1 MGVLP
6 WRISRP
12 SVSLCPPMMGA
23 CISASAFHDGL
34 LIKSVGKG
42 AHAMMPET
50 GVNAQTALL
59 AVLVRAA
66 AQ

>member
-1 MGVLP
+1 
-6 WRISRP
+6 
-12 SVSLCPPMMGA
+12 MMGA